1 MSDNRH
7 KLPGQQVGTG
17 RRRGYKPVYDQSV
30 TTPWQHV
37 TPVDQMINGREA
49 LLSGSPAL
57 GDAPNFLYEVGSRVG
72 EGPRKEKKDVIYDR
86 PISMA
91 VAKAQTPDLQCYSF
105 DDEARAFN
113 CPPGSIST
121 VLSISISQGVR
132 GIMKRFSW
140 FTNAAG
146 QNALLFGLYVG
157 SEIVAPGGKFVSSSP
172 RLTTQYDP
180 TGGSNSFNDMAE
192 CSIPIIPETNVTI
205 QVTNTDPI
213 NAHLAWGRMWGWTW
227 EEETREAGER
237 SYYNRKLG
245 KVK

>member
-1 MSDNRH
+1 MSDDKRH
-7 KLPGQQVGTG
+7 RLPGQEIGTG
-17 RRRGYKPVYDQSV
+17 RRRGTKPVYDQSI

-37 TPVDQMINGREA
+37 TPLEQMLVDNGERG
-49 LLSGSPAL
+49 LS
-57 GDAPNFLYEVGSRVG
+57 DAPNYLYRIGARVG

-91 VAKAQTPDLQCYSF
+91 IAKAQAPDLQTYSF

-113 CPPGSIST
+113 CAAGQIT
-121 VLSISISQGVR
+121 TILTIRISQGVR
-132 GIMKRFSW
+132 GILKRFSW

-146 QNALLFGLYVG
+146 QNNLQFGLYVG

-192 CSIPIIPETNVTI
+192 CSIPIIPETDLTI
-205 QVTNTDPI
+205 QVTNIDPL
-213 NAHLAWGRMWGWTW
+213 NNHLAWGRMWGWTW
-227 EEETREAGER
+227 EEEVREAGER
-237 SYYNRKLG
+237 AYYNKDLG
-245 KVK
+245 KVKG